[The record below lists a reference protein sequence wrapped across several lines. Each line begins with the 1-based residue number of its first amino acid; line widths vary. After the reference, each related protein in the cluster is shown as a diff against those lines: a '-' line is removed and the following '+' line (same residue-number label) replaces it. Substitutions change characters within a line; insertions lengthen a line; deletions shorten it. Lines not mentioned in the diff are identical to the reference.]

1 LPNLFKYL
9 LPFGRLYSR
18 DISTTLATGKEVQ
31 FTRHYLLH
39 HRDEEKEYDEV
50 YPSIKDRD
58 QCVQKVTRNRW
69 AAYDDDDTDDEHD

>member
-1 LPNLFKYL
+1 
-9 LPFGRLYSR
+9 
-18 DISTTLATGKEVQ
+18 
-31 FTRHYLLH
+31 LH